1 MEGTQDNVEGWEE
14 GDDDVH
20 MTAEGETSG
29 SGLGSMMR
37 HLGRPDSASSSRGLY
52 GDSAE
57 L

>member
-1 MEGTQDNVEGWEE
+1 VEGTQDNVEGWEE